1 MSYREE
7 MGEYKTRS
15 NIWRN
20 NGHGFSKTDERHEL
34 SHLKSTI
41 NPRLDNSK

>member
-20 NGHGFSKTDERHEL
+20 NSDGFSKTAERHEL
-34 SHLKSTI
+34 WHLKSTI
-41 NPRLDNSK
+41 NPRLDTSK

>member
-15 NIWRN
+15 NIEETMVMD
-20 NGHGFSKTDERHEL
+20 FLKLMKDMS
-34 SHLKSTI
+34 SHV
-41 NPRLDNSK
+41 